1 MPVFLF
7 RAAIIILYFRLQVSE
22 WMNKKGICAFSPTEH
37 AVQLDLIGKVQ
48 GFLSAET
55 YFNNLRDQ
63 DKDKTDKT
71 YGALLNCYVRQRQT
85 EKSLSHWQKMKDMGF
100 ASSALTYNDLMCLYA
115 NIGQYEKVRDILNEM
130 KRNKVSPDNFSYRIC
145 INSYG
150 VRSDIEGMEEIL
162 KEMESQHHILMD
174 WNTYSV
180 VANFYIKGG
189 LKDKAIDAL
198 RKAEQRLSDKDGI
211 GYNHLISLYARLED
225 KDEVL
230 RLWHLEKS
238 SCKRCINRD
247 YITMLESLV
256 RIGALKEAEEVL
268 KEWEASGNCFDF
280 RVPNAI
286 VIGYCEK
293 GLVEKAEAILLD
305 LKKGGRTPTPNSWG
319 KVAEGYLNKGEMVK
333 AKDCMKVALSL
344 HVGSKGWKPNPKVV
358 SGILSWLGD
367 NGDIKDVEDFVGSCR
382 RGVVTMDILMY
393 HALLKANIRNGK
405 EVDGILSSMKADKLG
420 EDEETKEILGLR
432 HIETD

>member
-1 MPVFLF
+1 MEH
-7 RAAIIILYFRLQVSE
+7 I
-22 WMNKKGICAFSPTEH
+22 FSC
-37 AVQLDLIGKVQ
+37 G
-48 GFLSAET
+48 
-55 YFNNLRDQ
+55 
-63 DKDKTDKT
+63 
-71 YGALLNCYVRQRQT
+71 
-85 EKSLSHWQKMKDMGF
+85 
-100 ASSALTYNDLMCLYA
+100 
-115 NIGQYEKVRDILNEM
+115 
-130 KRNKVSPDNFSYRIC
+130 
-145 INSYG
+145 
-150 VRSDIEGMEEIL
+150 
-162 KEMESQHHILMD
+162 
-174 WNTYSV
+174 
-180 VANFYIKGG
+180 NFYIKGG

>member
-63 DKDKTDKT
+63 DKTDKT

-130 KRNKVSPDNFSYRIC
+130 KRNEVSPDNFSYRIC

-162 KEMESQHHILMD
+162 KEMESQPHILMD

-180 VANFYIKGG
+180 VATFTS
-189 LKDKAIDAL
+189 
-198 RKAEQRLSDKDGI
+198 R
-211 GYNHLISLYARLED
+211 
-225 KDEVL
+225 
-230 RLWHLEKS
+230 
-238 SCKRCINRD
+238 
-247 YITMLESLV
+247 
-256 RIGALKEAEEVL
+256 EA
-268 KEWEASGNCFDF
+268 
-280 RVPNAI
+280 
-286 VIGYCEK
+286 
-293 GLVEKAEAILLD
+293 
-305 LKKGGRTPTPNSWG
+305 
-319 KVAEGYLNKGEMVK
+319 
-333 AKDCMKVALSL
+333 
-344 HVGSKGWKPNPKVV
+344 
-358 SGILSWLGD
+358 
-367 NGDIKDVEDFVGSCR
+367 
-382 RGVVTMDILMY
+382 
-393 HALLKANIRNGK
+393 
-405 EVDGILSSMKADKLG
+405 
-420 EDEETKEILGLR
+420 
-432 HIETD
+432 